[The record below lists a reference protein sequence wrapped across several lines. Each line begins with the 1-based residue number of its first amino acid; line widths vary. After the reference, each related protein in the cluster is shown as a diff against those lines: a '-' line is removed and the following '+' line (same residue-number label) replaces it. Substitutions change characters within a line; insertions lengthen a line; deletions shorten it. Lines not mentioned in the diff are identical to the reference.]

1 MEYYYEGYSDRST
14 SSGSYTYSGNSIEL
28 SDDADLAY
36 AIIDN
41 VPFMFTY

>member
-1 MEYYYEGYSDRST
+1 MEYYYDDYSDRST
-14 SSGSYTYSGNSIEL
+14 SSGTYSYSGNWIEL

-41 VPFMFTY
+41 VPFMLTI